1 MAANPNHLKT
11 ESRRRGAQDQC
22 GSGALAPR
30 QKINTPLSWGMVHN
44 PAMLDWDLD
53 EAARH
58 LADCDPAFGA
68 IIDRVGPCRVAL
80 HKVSQPFPALL
91 HSIVYQQLSG
101 KAAATIWGRV
111 AALFPRNAPKPD
123 LLLALSDEQ
132 LRGAGLSR
140 GKVLAAR
147 DLAAKVSDGT
157 VPTLARM
164 RKMDDAEVLAHLTQ
178 VRGIGPWSAQMY
190 LMFRLGRPDVL
201 PIGDLGVRKGFQI
214 GWRKRKLPS
223 PEALAKHGRRWAP
236 YRTAAS
242 WYLWATV
249 DGEGGGWD

>member
-1 MAANPNHLKT
+1 M
-11 ESRRRGAQDQC
+11 
-22 GSGALAPR
+22 
-30 QKINTPLSWGMVHN
+30 LSW
-44 PAMLDWDLD
+44 DLKD
-53 EAARH
+53 AARH
-58 LADCDPAFGA
+58 LAAADPGFVP
-68 IIDRVGPCRVAL
+68 IIERVGPCRVSL

-101 KAAATIWGRV
+101 KAAATIWSRV
-111 AALFPRNAPKPD
+111 AALFPRNAPKPA
-123 LLLALSDEQ
+123 LLLELDDEQ

-147 DLAAKVSDGT
+147 DLAAKVLDKT
-157 VPTLARM
+157 VPSLAAM
-164 RKMDDAEVLAHLTQ
+164 KKMDDADVLAHLTQ
-178 VRGIGPWSAQMY
+178 VRGIGPWSAQMF

-223 PEALAKHGRRWAP
+223 PEALAKHGKRWAP